1 MGLEI
6 NAYQAAIRSMIG
18 RANSDFDT
26 EMLNTLTKLFD
37 AADDIEIFA
46 TAAIEDGKSISEGE
60 ERKEMLRK
68 LGEVL
73 SCVSLAAWELGA
85 TLDKVAFMNLNSV
98 RNDHV

>member
-1 MGLEI
+1 MSLKFYYF
-6 NAYQAAIRSMIG
+6 N
-18 RANSDFDT
+18 N
-26 EMLNTLTKLFD
+26 LNFVIFLLVQFSIY
-37 AADDIEIFA
+37 DIEIFA

-98 RNDHV
+98 RNDYV